1 MDYSNIGLPIY
12 LRLFNLLFIVTLIVT
27 MIGCSNKQPHNT
39 NDVKNLV
46 FQDRFDSDLDNW
58 IVEVVSDSTVN
69 ISIVDEQL
77 VIDTDRGV
85 TLWLNQE
92 LTGNMLIRYK
102 RRVVMEEG
110 PNDRLSDMN
119 QFWMAV
125 DPRNPSLFSREGSFA
140 EYDSLLMYYAGIGGN
155 HNKTTRFRKYRGNGN
170 QTLIHDL
177 TAEPYLLKPN
187 HTYQIE
193 IEVKD
198 GVTRLF
204 VDDQEFFHFK
214 DEEPLTKGFFGIRT
228 TWSRQVIDDVEVFSL
243 R

>member
-1 MDYSNIGLPIY
+1 MKYLNIGFSIY
-12 LRLFNLLFIVTLIVT
+12 SRLFNHIFGIAFIVS
-27 MIGCSNKQPHNT
+27 MIGCSNKQRQDT
-39 NDVKNLV
+39 RDVETLF
-46 FQDRFDSDLDNW
+46 FQDRFESNLENW
-58 IVEVVSDSTVN
+58 FTEVESDSTVI
-69 ISIVDEQL
+69 ISIIDEQL

-92 LTGNMLIRYK
+92 LKGNILIRYK

-119 QFWMAV
+119 QFWMAL
-125 DPRNPSLFSREGSFA
+125 DPRNPTLFTRKGRFDD
-140 EYDSLLMYYAGIGGN
+140 YDSLILYYAGIGGN
-155 HNKTTRFRKYRGNGN
+155 CNKTTRFRKYRGDGN
-170 QTLIHDL
+170 RTLIHDL

-198 GVTRLF
+198 GVTKLF
-204 VDDQEFFHFK
+204 VDDQEFFHFNN
-214 DEEPLTKGFFGIRT
+214 EEPLTKGYFGIRA

-243 R
+243 K

>member
-58 IVEVVSDSTVN
+58 IVEVVFDSTVN

-170 QTLIHDL
+170 RTLIHDL

-214 DEEPLTKGFFGIRT
+214 DEEPFTKGFFGIRT